1 MTVVSEVIKR
11 IHDSGTTVLLV
22 EQKLPLVMGLAQ
34 RIYIMSKGTI
44 QWEGTPEGLREQEDI
59 RKEYL
64 EV

>member
-1 MTVVSEVIKR
+1 
-11 IHDSGTTVLLV
+11 VLLV
-22 EQKLPLVMGLAQ
+22 EQKLALVMGLAQ

-44 QWEGTPEGLREQEDI
+44 QREGTPQVLREEEAI